1 MKLKYFQE
9 PILNSY
15 LEQISILSHIYSK
28 NYNNLKEN
36 KTNIHISMAFNNKY
50 LYPILIAMESV
61 LSKANKEKTFVTY
74 HLLCSPDVTEITLSK
89 LKSLMNRYSNN
100 LEIIFYDMGKNFIQR
115 DNKRFSQCT
124 FYRLLLPIICSSDR
138 ILYLDADTLVFKDLN
153 EMYQIDFNEN
163 YILGMLDYLY
173 YGIDYLGINSEKYIN
188 AGVILLNLEK
198 IRNDKIYYNILNI
211 TNSNIILKNNDQ
223 TVLNYALYPKIGLIP
238 YKYIIF
244 DFHHESDVE
253 PYANNLRTKIN
264 TTEISYSII
273 DPTIIHYIICRP
285 KIWNAKSRYNIKKCK
300 ERKDC
305 SCIKSQKLW
314 YYYAN
319 KTGYYKE
326 IVKFYRIKND
336 IQKSFD
342 NLKYL

>member
-1 MKLKYFQE
+1 M
-9 PILNSY
+9 
-15 LEQISILSHIYSK
+15 
-28 NYNNLKEN
+28 
-36 KTNIHISMAFNNKY
+36 
-50 LYPILIAMESV
+50 
-61 LSKANKEKTFVTY
+61 
-74 HLLCSPDVTEITLSK
+74 
-89 LKSLMNRYSNN
+89 
-100 LEIIFYDMGKNFIQR
+100 
-115 DNKRFSQCT
+115 
-124 FYRLLLPIICSSDR
+124 LPIICSVDR
-138 ILYLDADTLVFKDLN
+138 ILYLDADTLVFKDLG
-153 EMYQIDFNEN
+153 EMYQIDFNGN

-244 DFHHESDVE
+244 NFHHESDAE
-253 PYANNLRTKIN
+253 PYVNDLRTRINSTKIS
-264 TTEISYSII
+264 ESII
-273 DPTIIHYIICRP
+273 DPTIIHYILCRP
-285 KIWNAKSRYNIKKCK
+285 KIWKAKSKYNIKKCK

-314 YYYAN
+314 YTYAN

-326 IVKFYRIKND
+326 IVKFYRITSVIKKKFN
-336 IQKSFD
+336 
-342 NLKYL
+342 NL